1 MQLGLEV
8 IHVFAPEM
16 VITTTVGSGEVFKA
30 VLQKHKFGVGICKTA
45 TQKKQVMTKLKNFA
59 KLMSLVS
66 LKDAPV
72 KSEDLLKYEK
82 NLQNKSKVPS
92 ADVNKTPPPKVPP
105 ADPATPNR
113 PPADPATPPAAK
125 PIVSTPPL
133 LAGFGASAL

>member
-8 IHVFAPEM
+8 IHVFVPEV
-16 VITTTVGSGEVFKA
+16 VITTTVGSGELFKA
-30 VLQKHKFGVGICKTA
+30 VLQKRKFGVGICKTA

-59 KLMSLVS
+59 KLMNLVS

-72 KSEDLLKYEK
+72 KSGDLLKYEK
-82 NLQNKSKVPS
+82 NLQNKSKVPP

-105 ADPATPNR
+105 ADPATP
-113 PPADPATPPAAK
+113 PAAK
-125 PIVSTPPL
+125 PIVSTPPM